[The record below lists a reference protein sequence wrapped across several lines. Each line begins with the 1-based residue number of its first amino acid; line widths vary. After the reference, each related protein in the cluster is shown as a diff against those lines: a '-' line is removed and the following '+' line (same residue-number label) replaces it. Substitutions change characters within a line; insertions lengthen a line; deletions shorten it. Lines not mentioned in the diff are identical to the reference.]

1 MTALATTR
9 LLLRSWLATDLAPFA
24 ALNADRETMRFMP
37 RCLEAG
43 ESAALAAAAQA
54 ELERRGFGLWA
65 LALRESAQFIGYV
78 GLSVPS
84 FTAHFTP
91 CTEVSWRLQ
100 RDQWGHGYATE
111 AARACLH
118 FAFATLQVPEV
129 VSFTVPDNLRSRRVM
144 ERLGMQRCAE
154 EDFEHP
160 RLPPGHPL
168 RPHVLYRLARADFAG
183 GGAA

>member
-1 MTALATTR
+1 MTTLTTTR

-84 FTAHFTP
+84 FTA
-91 CTEVSWRLQ
+91 Q

-144 ERLGMQRCAE
+144 ERLGMQRCAG

-168 RPHVLYRLARADFAG
+168 RPHVLYRLARADFASG
-183 GGAA
+183 GDRSLPAGA